1 MSETS
6 ISPTEPPQLHGAVVY
21 FYACDIA
28 YDMQQTAVTSL
39 LGQRLE
45 PLQIDP
51 RKRSP
56 RGQNFFRPLMAI
68 LPTLE
73 CTVQGRPV
81 RFEVAVKLLPIG
93 ALSFTLRTEFQTD
106 EFSQLGQWHDLR
118 FDDDQTLV
126 GWVKQLAERARRE
139 LLPFAIRP
147 HERLPEGEFYTVF
160 CLESDSLGA
169 KSLAAD
175 WLSLNRPK
183 VAAVLTNERGPHRLA
198 AQEIE
203 SSTSHA
209 LSYYEHDL
217 VVVDW
222 DCALVIDHPAD
233 FPETLYVLELANVQL
248 EELEAYDVAIDES
261 LERAYRDLSGKRRA
275 RKSSVLHELKELR
288 MDLAR
293 FSDGLQNIT
302 KFFGEW
308 HLARVYEHTARVFH
322 LADWHR
328 AIDEKLKTLDSLY
341 EMLKQDQNHRVM
353 LWMEAAIV
361 LMFILDL
368 VMIFW
373 GLGK

>member
-6 ISPTEPPQLHGAVVY
+6 IPPTETRHLRGAVVY
-21 FYACDIA
+21 LYSFDIA
-28 YDMQQTAVTSL
+28 YDMQQVVVSSL

-56 RGQNFFRPLMAI
+56 RGQNFFRPLMAV

-73 CTVQGRPV
+73 RSVNGQLV
-81 RFEVAVKLLPIG
+81 RFDVAVKLLPIG
-93 ALSFTLRTEFQTD
+93 ALSFTLRTDFQTA
-106 EFSQLGQWHDLR
+106 EFSDLAQWHDLR
-118 FDDDQTLV
+118 FDDGETLV
-126 GWVKQLAERARRE
+126 AWVKQLAERARLE
-139 LLPFAIRP
+139 LIPFAIRP
-147 HERLPEGEFYTVF
+147 HDRLPEGEFYTVF
-160 CLESDSLGA
+160 CLQADSLEVNA
-169 KSLAAD
+169 MASE
-175 WLSLNRPK
+175 WLILNRSE
-183 VAAVLTNERGPHRLA
+183 VAAVLTNERGPHRLST
-198 AQEIE
+198 QEIE

-222 DCALVIDHPAD
+222 DCALVIDHPTD

-261 LERAYRDLSGKRRA
+261 LERAYRDLSEKRGA
-275 RKSSVLHELKELR
+275 RKSTVLHELKELR

-341 EMLKQDQNHRVM
+341 EMLKQDQNHRIM

-361 LMFILDL
+361 LMFVLDL